1 MYTAEPMTAVVVDA
15 TTRKP
20 IEGANV
26 IALWRLEGRG
36 MSYSATAGFLKVMET
51 VSGTDGRIAF
61 PGWGPR
67 VALQGNIRLDAPGL
81 IIFKPGYRLG
91 VFSNSG
97 SAMSNAPWRLTS
109 SWNNRELRLEPLTET
124 QTKYL
129 HENHFLST
137 ELALLREDRQIG
149 QIDRFVCAVVRAY
162 HDESNGRD
170 WSEEFSP
177 QWLRNVGIS
186 CD

>member
-1 MYTAEPMTAVVVDA
+1 MVYWRRCFPLLGAASMSMLLSSCGMYTAEPMTAIVVDA

-97 SAMSNAPWRLTS
+97 SVMSNAPSRLKS
-109 SWNNRELRLEPLTET
+109 SWNNRELRLEPLIRRRQGTFMRT
-124 QTKYL
+124 
-129 HENHFLST
+129 NFLVQNY
-137 ELALLREDRQIG
+137 R
-149 QIDRFVCAVVRAY
+149 Y
-162 HDESNGRD
+162 
-170 WSEEFSP
+170 
-177 QWLRNVGIS
+177 
-186 CD
+186 